1 MQPTRA
7 ILMLGLCL
15 AILGPIWPKA
25 LVKVLTHPVHPTEG
39 VMVQDDV
46 SDADDSLPGI
56 LPVAAMPGVEPVRCS
71 GEPPVPPTQAAEPF
85 RIPTGPRSPPA
96 SIPA

>member
-25 LVKVLTHPVHPTEG
+25 LVKVLTHPVNPTEG

-46 SDADDSLPGI
+46 SDADESLPGI
-56 LPVAAMPGVEPVRCS
+56 LPVTAMPGVGPVWCPA
-71 GEPPVPPTQAAEPF
+71 EPPVTVAQNPEAF
-85 RIPTGPRSPPA
+85 RIPSAPRSPPA
-96 SIPA
+96 LIPA